1 MVGLIQNEL
10 IKILNRRLVWMI
22 LFLLVAIT
30 VGSFVTDKINEKP
43 VFDWRSEQARLVE
56 RLQARLKI
64 DELTPQMYAD
74 TKNKLQIASYR
85 LKNDIPPVQKNS
97 WSNLLEYSGLIEMVI
112 IFAIVIAADVVSSEY
127 TNGTIKLLLIRPHS
141 RTKILFSKYIAVILF
156 SLFLLLILF
165 ITGYNVNAFFYGTG
179 DLNRTDLFLNPEGQ
193 VTEMNVFIQ
202 VMKMYG
208 FSFFPI
214 LSYATLAF
222 TLSTILCNS
231 ALAVGVSLFMMIV
244 GNSMIEATTKIA
256 WLKYLPF
263 ANSDISLYIFH
274 LPPRPEMTLG
284 FSLSVLLVY
293 IVIFFGV
300 SWAIFIWRD
309 VTR

>member
-1 MVGLIQNEL
+1 
-10 IKILNRRLVWMI
+10 
-22 LFLLVAIT
+22 
-30 VGSFVTDKINEKP
+30 
-43 VFDWRSEQARLVE
+43 
-56 RLQARLKI
+56 
-64 DELTPQMYAD
+64 
-74 TKNKLQIASYR
+74 
-85 LKNDIPPVQKNS
+85 
-97 WSNLLEYSGLIEMVI
+97 MVI

-214 LSYATLAF
+214 LSYTTLAF

-300 SWAIFIWRD
+300 SWVIFIWRD

>member
-1 MVGLIQNEL
+1 
-10 IKILNRRLVWMI
+10 
-22 LFLLVAIT
+22 
-30 VGSFVTDKINEKP
+30 
-43 VFDWRSEQARLVE
+43 
-56 RLQARLKI
+56 
-64 DELTPQMYAD
+64 
-74 TKNKLQIASYR
+74 
-85 LKNDIPPVQKNS
+85 
-97 WSNLLEYSGLIEMVI
+97 MVI

-300 SWAIFIWRD
+300 SWVIFIWRD